1 MSSINLVDS
10 ESAVTGISS
19 AFDVGKVIPINMD
32 MFPPDQPFEGY
43 LSLITV
49 HMSAISAATE
59 LTIRVCV
66 DDTGDKMIITDTVS
80 DIYTGVTTPT
90 KGSVV
95 FALNAYTKTK
105 STSDLFCFVKTN
117 TGSCTID
124 EVNMTYFGER

>member
-10 ESAVTGISS
+10 ESAVSGISS

-59 LTIRVCV
+59 LSIRVCV
-66 DDTGDKMIITDTVS
+66 DNTGDKMIITDTVS
-80 DIYTGVTTPT
+80 DIYTGLTTPT

-95 FALNAYTKTK
+95 FALNAYAKTK
-105 STSDLFCFVKTN
+105 LTTDLFCFVKTN
-117 TGSCTID
+117 TGSCTIE
-124 EVNMTYFGER
+124 EVNMTYFGDR